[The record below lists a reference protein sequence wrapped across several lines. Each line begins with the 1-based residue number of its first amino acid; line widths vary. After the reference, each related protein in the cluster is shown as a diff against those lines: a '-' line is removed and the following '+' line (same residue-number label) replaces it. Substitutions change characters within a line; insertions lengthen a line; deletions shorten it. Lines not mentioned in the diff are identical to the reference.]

1 MAHHCVLT
9 RVSWTEVRG
18 LNGDARFEHY
28 HVTTE
33 LRDTKDDGLQ
43 FLSVEEKECILFF
56 EETIDSLEDGFDD
69 TTGLTSRRTTPA
81 AGLQTSSN
89 SLLNP
94 VLAANVS
101 PSLMEHDII
110 DLVHTPNNFT
120 MPDFQKLAVT
130 PESHYE
136 NIPKKDPME
145 SVVPS
150 STASFDAHED
160 NNHQPPAGSVPTPV
174 VIASKIAEHQGTGGI
189 TPSTLLDHRRSLES
203 KREPP
208 MPARNPHLPSKI
220 SMARSTRDT
229 SPHSLATAVV
239 NVQERRSQMLAN
251 LPAGSHP
258 LEGGEPACMRNLPIR
273 SVSFKD
279 MEPEKSRMEALSKL
293 GLMAGKTSN
302 STASFVTKGSSSTTL
317 PDSSAYKV
325 SSSATSPINS
335 PNKVNISANSPIS
348 SLNKAR
354 SSATSPIN
362 SPNKVNISGNSP
374 ISSLNKASSSATSL
388 ISSPN
393 KVNISGNSPISSLNK
408 ASSSATSPISSPNKV
423 SISANSASNS
433 ANKVSVN
440 TQAHISNYMN
450 TSNSTFASSN
460 SYEPK
465 PRSDVSSN
473 SFYYYGGKS
482 AAISPMAKDTAPT
495 VSQEKSSIPPPS
507 AEVKQTDFN
516 SYGGKTTVL
525 NPTKSVKAES
535 VPSLS
540 ANTSETAETHFNSYG
555 GRSKVI
561 NPSVNTDVPD
571 EMNFAHSHLPTNA
584 VTPTMH
590 HSNPTRSGHPANRTG
605 YDTKPKAPTPS
616 QPDPVHQPIVRTRP
630 ATLPPPTAPRPHCP
644 TGSLRPRP
652 DPVPPEILSKPAPS
666 FRAQGI
672 TVQFSGRGTTGEARR
687 DALRRLGLLKNT
699 S

>member
-1 MAHHCVLT
+1 
-9 RVSWTEVRG
+9 
-18 LNGDARFEHY
+18 
-28 HVTTE
+28 
-33 LRDTKDDGLQ
+33 
-43 FLSVEEKECILFF
+43 
-56 EETIDSLEDGFDD
+56 
-69 TTGLTSRRTTPA
+69 
-81 AGLQTSSN
+81 
-89 SLLNP
+89 
-94 VLAANVS
+94 
-101 PSLMEHDII
+101 MEHDII
-110 DLVHTPNNFT
+110 DLVHSPTNFT

-160 NNHQPPAGSVPTPV
+160 NNHQPPPGSVPTPV
-174 VIASKIAEHQGTGGI
+174 VIASKIAEHRGTGGI
-189 TPSTLLDHRRSLES
+189 TPSTLLGHRRSLES

-208 MPARNPHLPSKI
+208 MPARNPRLPSKI
-220 SMARSTRDT
+220 SMTRSPRDT

-239 NVQERRSQMLAN
+239 NLQERRSQMLAN

-258 LEGGEPACMRNLPIR
+258 LEGGEPSCMRNLPMR

-293 GLMAGKTSN
+293 GLMGSKTSN

-317 PDSSAYKV
+317 PNSSAYKV

-335 PNKVNISANSPIS
+335 PNKLNISANSPTSSLNKASSSANSPISSSNKVNISANSPIS
-348 SLNKAR
+348 SF
-354 SSATSPIN
+354 
-362 SPNKVNISGNSP
+362 
-374 ISSLNKASSSATSL
+374 
-388 ISSPN
+388 
-393 KVNISGNSPISSLNK
+393 NK

-423 SISANSASNS
+423 TI
-433 ANKVSVN
+433 N
-440 TQAHISNYMN
+440 TQAHTSNYMN
-450 TSNSTFASSN
+450 TSNSTLASSN

-465 PRSDVSSN
+465 PRGEISSN
-473 SFYYYGGKS
+473 SFNYYGGKS

-495 VSQEKSSIPPPS
+495 VSLERRSSIPPSS

-516 SYGGKTTVL
+516 SYGGKTIIL
-525 NPTKSVKAES
+525 NPSKSVKAES
-535 VPSLS
+535 ISPLS
-540 ANTSETAETHFNSYG
+540 ANTSDAAETHFNSYG

-561 NPSVNTDVPD
+561 KVINPSVNTDVP
-571 EMNFAHSHLPTNA
+571 EEVNFAHSHLPNNTVA
-584 VTPTMH
+584 PTMH
-590 HSNPTRSGHPANRTG
+590 HSNLSRSSHPADQTG
-605 YDTKPKAPTPS
+605 YDAKPKAPTPL
-616 QPDPVHQPIVRTRP
+616 QPDPVHQPIVRNRP

-672 TVQFSGRGTTGEARR
+672 TVQFSGKGTTGEARR
-687 DALRRLGLLKNT
+687 DALRRLGLLKHT